1 MKSNQNDLRHFVEL
15 ASAQIR
21 HRIKLAQTAEEK
33 AQISHLR
40 LLETLLKEQVP
51 ANVGKPIAS
60 NN

>member
-15 ASAQIR
+15 ASSQIR

-51 ANVGKPIAS
+51 ANVSKLPAG

>member
-15 ASAQIR
+15 ASSQIR

-33 AQISHLR
+33 AQVSHLR

-51 ANVGKPIAS
+51 ANVTKPTTG